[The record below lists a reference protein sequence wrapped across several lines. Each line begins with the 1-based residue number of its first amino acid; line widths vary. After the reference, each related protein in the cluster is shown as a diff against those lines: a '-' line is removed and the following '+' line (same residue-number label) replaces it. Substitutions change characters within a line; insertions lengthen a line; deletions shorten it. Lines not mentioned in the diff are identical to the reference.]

1 MCTDFLLQAAD
12 KDNSVVVGRSM
23 EFGEDLGS
31 QILVGGRGTKKHG
44 AAPDSP
50 LGGLSWTAKYG
61 YVGLNVGGLGPEFKH
76 LICDGMNEMGLS
88 IGALWLPGFTEYSP
102 AVTNKAQAL
111 DVTHFTNWVL
121 GNFATVAEVKT
132 GLTGVQIW
140 GGPLARAKIPLHF
153 SIHDA
158 SGESAVLEFLAG
170 NTQGQW
176 QVNTVGVL
184 TNAPPFAWQLTNI
197 RNYVGLSSVDAQPI
211 TIGGNSYPPPGH
223 GSGMRGVPGDSTPP
237 SRFIRLLFQKQ
248 FATQPA
254 NNTDAISQALHLLNT
269 VDIPLGTSAAQ
280 QEQNPSKGNDDY
292 TQWVVVKALTART
305 FSYRTTCNPTLMQI
319 NFAELDLDNA
329 CEEAF
334 PMPKEATYINI
345 TEQLSHVK
353 AGSR

>member
-12 KDNSVVVGRSM
+12 EDNSVIIGRSM

-31 QILVGGRGTKKHG
+31 QILVGGRGTKKHS

-61 YVGLNVGGLGPEFKH
+61 YVGLNVAGLGLTH
-76 LICDGMNEMGLS
+76 LICDGMNEKGLS
-88 IGALWLPGFTEYSP
+88 IGALWLPSFTEYSP
-102 AVTNKAQAL
+102 AVTNNAQAL

-121 GNFATVAEVKT
+121 GNFATVTEVQA

-140 GGPLARAKIPLHF
+140 GNALLNAKVPMHF

-158 SGESAVLEFLAG
+158 SGASVVIEFLVE
-170 NTQGQW
+170 NPQGKVQP
-176 QVNTVGVL
+176 NTVGVL
-184 TNAPPFAWQLTNI
+184 TNAPPFDWQLINI

-211 TIGGNSYPPPGH
+211 TIGGNPYNPPGH

-237 SRFIRLLFQKQ
+237 SRFVRILFQKQ

-269 VDIPLGTSAAQ
+269 VDIPLGTSAAKN
-280 QEQNPSKGNDDY
+280 EQKPSKGNDDY

-305 FSYRTTCNPTLMQI
+305 FSYRTARNPTLMQI
-319 NFAELDLDNA
+319 NFAELDLDHA
-329 CEEAF
+329 HEEAF
-334 PMPKEATYINI
+334 KMPTEATYIDI
-345 TEQLSHVK
+345 TDQLSHVK

>member
-12 KDNSVVVGRSM
+12 RDNSVVIGRSM

-31 QILVGGRGTKKHG
+31 QILVGGRGTKKHS

-50 LGGLSWTAKYG
+50 MGGLSWKAKYG
-61 YVGLNVGGLGPEFKH
+61 YVGLNVAGLDLKH
-76 LICDGMNEMGLS
+76 LICDGMNEKGLS
-88 IGALWLPGFTEYSP
+88 IGALWLPGFTEYRP
-102 AVTNKAQAL
+102 AVTNNAQAL

-121 GNFATVAEVKT
+121 GNFATVAEVGA

-140 GGPLARAKIPLHF
+140 GNALLSTKVPMHF

-170 NTQGQW
+170 NTQGKW

-197 RNYVGLSSVDAQPI
+197 HNYVGLSSVDAQPI
-211 TIGGNSYPPPGH
+211 TIGGNSYNPPGH

-237 SRFIRLLFQKQ
+237 SRFVRILFQKQ

-254 NNTDAISQALHLLNT
+254 NNTDAICQALHLLNT
-269 VDIPLGTSAAQ
+269 VDIPLGTSAAKN
-280 QEQNPSKGNDDY
+280 EQKPSKGNDDY

-305 FSYRTTCNPTLMQI
+305 FSYRTAANPTLMQI
-319 NFAELDLDNA
+319 DFAELDLDNA

-334 PMPKEATYINI
+334 PMPNEPTHINV
-345 TEQLSHVK
+345 TRQLSHVK

>member
-12 KDNSVVVGRSM
+12 EDNSVIVGRSM

-31 QILVGGRGTKKHG
+31 QILVGGRGTKKHS

-50 LGGLSWTAKYG
+50 MGGLSWTAKYG
-61 YVGLNVGGLGPEFKH
+61 YVGLNVAGLGLTH
-76 LICDGMNEMGLS
+76 LICDGMNEKGLS

-102 AVTNKAQAL
+102 AVTNNAQAL

-121 GNFATVAEVKT
+121 GNFATVAEVEV
-132 GLTGVQIW
+132 GLKGVQIW
-140 GGPLARAKIPLHF
+140 GNALLCSKVPMHF

-158 SGESAVLEFLAG
+158 NGASVVIEFLAD
-170 NTQGQW
+170 NLQGKVQH
-176 QVNTVGVL
+176 NTVGVL

-197 RNYVGLSSVDAQPI
+197 GNYVGLSSVDAQPI
-211 TIGGNSYPPPGH
+211 TIGRNSYNPPGH

-237 SRFIRLLFQKQ
+237 SRFVRIVFQKQ

-269 VDIPLGTSAAQ
+269 VDIPLGTSAAKN
-280 QEQNPSKGNDDY
+280 EQKPSKGNDDY

-305 FSYRTTCNPTLMQI
+305 FSYRTARNPTLMQI
-319 NFAELDLDNA
+319 NFAELNLDHDR
-329 CEEAF
+329 EEAF
-334 PMPKEATYINI
+334 PMPNEATYIDI
-345 TEQLSHVK
+345 TEQLSHVR

>member
-1 MCTDFLLQAAD
+1 MCTDFLLLAAD

-44 AAPDSP
+44 GAPDLP

-61 YVGLNVGGLGPEFKH
+61 YVGLNVAGLHMPH
-76 LICDGMNEMGLS
+76 LICDGMNEKGLS
-88 IGALWLPGFTEYSP
+88 IGALWLPGLTEYSP
-102 AVTNKAQAL
+102 AVSNNAQAL

-140 GGPLARAKIPLHF
+140 GGPLTRAKIPLHF

-158 SGESAVLEFLAG
+158 SGQSAVLEFLTG
-170 NTQGQW
+170 DTQGQW
-176 QVNTVGVL
+176 QPNPVGVL

-197 RNYVGLSSVDAQPI
+197 SNYVGLSSVDAQPI
-211 TIGGNSYPPPGH
+211 TIGGNSYNPPGH

-237 SRFIRLLFQKQ
+237 SRFIRTLFQKQ

-254 NNTDAISQALHLLNT
+254 NNEDASNLALHLLNT

-305 FSYRTTCNPTLMQI
+305 FSYRTACNPTLMQI
-319 NFAELDLDNA
+319 NFAELDFDDA
-329 CEEAF
+329 REVAH
-334 PMPKEATYINI
+334 PMPQEATYIDI

-353 AGSR
+353 ASSR

>member
-12 KDNSVVVGRSM
+12 SDNSVVVGRSM

-31 QILVGGRGTKKHG
+31 QILVGGRGTKKQSG
-44 AAPDSP
+44 APGSL

-61 YVGLNVGGLGPEFKH
+61 YVGLNVGGLGPEFEH
-76 LICDGMNEMGLS
+76 LIADGMNEKGLS

-102 AVTNKAQAL
+102 TVSNNAQAL
-111 DVTHFTNWVL
+111 DVTHFANWVL
-121 GNFATVAEVKT
+121 GNFATVGEVSE
-132 GLTGVQIW
+132 GLTHVQIW
-140 GGPLARAKIPLHF
+140 GGSWLTSKVPMHF

-158 SGESAVLEFLAG
+158 SGTSVVIEFLKD
-170 NTQGQW
+170 NTQGLEQL
-176 QVNTVGVL
+176 NTVGVL

-197 RNYVGLSSVDAQPI
+197 RNYVGLSSVDAEPI
-211 TIGGNSYPPPGH
+211 KIGGHSYNPPGH

-237 SRFIRLLFQKQ
+237 SRFIRILFQKQ

-254 NNTDAISQALHLLNT
+254 NNADAGSLALHLLNT

-280 QEQNPSKGNDDY
+280 LAPSKGNDDY
-292 TQWVVVKALTART
+292 TQWVVVKALTAGT
-305 FSYRTTCNPTLMQI
+305 FSYRTACNPTLMQI
-319 NFAELDLDNA
+319 NFAELDLDNPR
-329 CEEAF
+329 EEVYQ
-334 PMPKEATYINI
+334 MPSEETYIDI